1 MSKWSGFYHLDQADR
16 ISRLQ
21 ENYQFDQ
28 NELELIREHYDPI
41 GETQIENYIY
51 HFGIPTGLVF
61 NLKVN
66 HKKRIVPMTTEE
78 PSVIAAA
85 NHGAKMISA
94 GTGVQTTRQQ
104 RLVLGQIIVT
114 EIDDFKALQNFIQT
128 NQAKILV
135 IANDAHPSMLRRGG
149 GAQKIKVTQLDV
161 HTAEI
166 NLLIDPKAAMGANL
180 TNTMVEAVAEFLQ
193 TAGYQTLMA
202 ILSNNAKYAVT
213 DAKVSIPITA
223 LVGKLNLDGKTIARR
238 IEQASQI
245 EQISVNRAVTANKG
259 ILNGIEAIVL
269 ASGNDT
275 RNVNAALHAFAAR
288 DGQYKGL
295 IQWKVQDDQLIGKTS
310 MPILVGIVGGSI
322 GIVPLVQLNH
332 RIMQNPTVEELTDL
346 IISIGLAQNLAALRS
361 LVTEGIQ
368 RGHMGL
374 QAKSL
379 AVQVGAIG
387 AEVNQL
393 VDLINESSIKDS
405 QQAEKLLQEIRG
417 K

>member
-1 MSKWSGFYHLDQADR
+1 MNKWSGFYHLDQAQR
-16 ISRLQ
+16 IRRLQ
-21 ENYQFDQ
+21 EDYKFDQ
-28 NELELIREHYDPI
+28 NELALFQAYYDLV
-41 GETQIENYIY
+41 GEAQVENYIY
-51 HFGIPTGLVF
+51 QFGVPTGLLF

-66 HKKRIVPMTTEE
+66 QKDWIVPMATEE

-85 NHGAKMISA
+85 NYGAKMISS
-94 GTGVQTTRQQ
+94 GTGIKTIRQQ
-104 RLVLGQIIVT
+104 RLMMGQIILT
-114 EIDDFKALQNFIQT
+114 EIDDFGSLQKFIET
-128 NQAKILV
+128 NQIKILE
-135 IANDAHPSMLRRGG
+135 IANDAHPSMLKRGG
-149 GAQKIKVTQLDV
+149 GAQIVKLTKLDAQ
-161 HTAEI
+161 TAEI
-166 NLLIDPKAAMGANL
+166 NILVDPKAAMGANL
-180 TNTMVEAVAEFLQ
+180 TNTMVEAVADYLRKV
-193 TAGYQTLMA
+193 GYQVLMA

-213 DAKVSIPITA
+213 DAQVRIPFEA
-223 LVGKLNLDGKTIARR
+223 LVGKSDLDGSTIAKK
-238 IEQASQI
+238 IVQANKI

-259 ILNGIEAIVL
+259 IMNGIEAIVL

-295 IQWKVQDDQLIGKTS
+295 IQWKVQDDQLVGTTS

-332 RIMQNPTVEELTDL
+332 KIMKNPTVEELTDL
-346 IISIGLAQNLAALRS
+346 IVSVGIAQHLAALRS

-379 AVQVGAIG
+379 AVQVGAVG
-387 AEVNQL
+387 LEVNL
-393 VDLINESSIKDS
+393 LADLIKQSSIKDS
-405 QQAEKLLQEIRG
+405 QQAVKLLKRIRG

>member
-1 MSKWSGFYHLDQADR
+1 MNKWSGFYHLDQAQR
-16 ISRLQ
+16 IRRLQ
-21 ENYQFDQ
+21 EDYKFDQ
-28 NELELIREHYDPI
+28 NELALFQAHYDLV
-41 GETQIENYIY
+41 GEAQVENYIY
-51 HFGIPTGLVF
+51 QFGVPTGLLF

-66 HKKRIVPMTTEE
+66 QKDWIVPMATEE

-85 NHGAKMISA
+85 NYGAKMISA
-94 GTGVQTTRQQ
+94 GTGIKTIRQQ
-104 RLVLGQIIVT
+104 RLMMGQIILT
-114 EIDDFKALQNFIQT
+114 EIDDFGSLQKFIET
-128 NQAKILV
+128 NQIKILE
-135 IANDAHPSMLRRGG
+135 IANDAHPSMLKRGG
-149 GAQKIKVTQLDV
+149 GAQIVKLTKLDAQ
-161 HTAEI
+161 TAEI
-166 NLLIDPKAAMGANL
+166 NILVDPKAAMGANL
-180 TNTMVEAVAEFLQ
+180 TNTMVEAVADYLRKV
-193 TAGYQTLMA
+193 GYQVLMA

-213 DAKVSIPITA
+213 DAQVRIPFEA
-223 LVGKLNLDGKTIARR
+223 LVGKSDLDGSTIAKK
-238 IEQASQI
+238 IVQANKI

-259 ILNGIEAIVL
+259 IMNGIEAIVL

-295 IQWKVQDDQLIGKTS
+295 IQWKVQDDQLVGTTS

-332 RIMQNPTVEELTDL
+332 KIMKNPTVEELTDL
-346 IISIGLAQNLAALRS
+346 IVSVGIAQHLAALRS

-379 AVQVGAIG
+379 AVQVGAVG
-387 AEVNQL
+387 LEVNL
-393 VDLINESSIKDS
+393 LADLIKQSSIKDS
-405 QQAEKLLQEIRG
+405 QQAVKLLKRIRG

>member
-66 HKKRIVPMTTEE
+66 HKNRIVPMTTEE

-128 NQAKILV
+128 NQVKILV

-180 TNTMVEAVAEFLQ
+180 TNTMIEAVAEFLQ

>member
-1 MSKWSGFYHLDQADR
+1 MNKWSGFYHLDQAQR
-16 ISRLQ
+16 IRRLK
-21 ENYQFDQ
+21 EDYKFDQ
-28 NELELIREHYDPI
+28 NELALFQTHYDLI
-41 GETQIENYIY
+41 GEAQVENYIY
-51 HFGIPTGLVF
+51 QFGIPTGLVF

-66 HKKRIVPMTTEE
+66 QKDWIVPLTTEE

-85 NHGAKMISA
+85 NYGAKMISA
-94 GTGVQTTRQQ
+94 GMGIKTIRQQ
-104 RLVLGQIIVT
+104 RLMIGQIILT
-114 EIDDFKALQNFIQT
+114 EIDDFDLLKRFIET
-128 NQAKILV
+128 NQIKILE
-135 IANDAHPSMLRRGG
+135 IANDSHPSMLKRGG
-149 GAQKIKVTQLDV
+149 GAQVVKLTQLDTQ
-161 HTAEI
+161 TAEI
-166 NLLIDPKAAMGANL
+166 NILIDPKAAMGANL
-180 TNTMVEAVAEFLQ
+180 TNTMVEAVADYLR
-193 TAGYQTLMA
+193 TSGYQVLMA

-213 DAKVSIPITA
+213 DAQVRIPVEA
-223 LVGKLNLDGKTIARR
+223 LVGKADLDGPTIAKK
-238 IEQASQI
+238 IVQANQI

-259 ILNGIEAIVL
+259 IMNGIEAIVL

-295 IQWKVQDDQLIGKTS
+295 IQWKVQDDQLVGTTS

-332 RIMQNPTVEELTDL
+332 KIMQNPTVEELTDL
-346 IISIGLAQNLAALRS
+346 IVSVGLAQHLAALRS

-379 AVQVGAIG
+379 AVQVGAVG
-387 AEVNQL
+387 LEVNL
-393 VDLINESSIKDS
+393 LADLIKQSPIKDS
-405 QQAEKLLQEIRG
+405 QQAAQLLKRIRG

>member
-66 HKKRIVPMTTEE
+66 HKNRIVPMTTEE

>member
-1 MSKWSGFYHLDQADR
+1 MNKWSGFYHLDQAQR
-16 ISRLQ
+16 IRRLQ
-21 ENYQFDQ
+21 EDYKFDQ
-28 NELELIREHYDPI
+28 NELALFQAYYDLV
-41 GETQIENYIY
+41 GEAQVENYIY
-51 HFGIPTGLVF
+51 QFGVPTGLLF

-66 HKKRIVPMTTEE
+66 QKDWIVPMATEE

-85 NHGAKMISA
+85 NYGAKMISA
-94 GTGVQTTRQQ
+94 GTGIKTIRQQ
-104 RLVLGQIIVT
+104 RLMMGQIILT
-114 EIDDFKALQNFIQT
+114 EIDDFGSLQKFIET
-128 NQAKILV
+128 NQIKILE
-135 IANDAHPSMLRRGG
+135 IANDAHPSMLKRGG
-149 GAQKIKVTQLDV
+149 GAQIVKLTKLDAQ
-161 HTAEI
+161 TAEI
-166 NLLIDPKAAMGANL
+166 NILVDPKAAMGANL
-180 TNTMVEAVAEFLQ
+180 TNTMVEAVADYLRKV
-193 TAGYQTLMA
+193 GYQVLMA

-213 DAKVSIPITA
+213 YAQVRIPFEA
-223 LVGKLNLDGKTIARR
+223 LVGKSDLDGSTIAKK
-238 IEQASQI
+238 IVQANKI

-259 ILNGIEAIVL
+259 IMNGIEAIVL

-295 IQWKVQDDQLIGKTS
+295 IQWKVQDDQLVGTTS

-332 RIMQNPTVEELTDL
+332 KIMKNPTVEELTDL
-346 IISIGLAQNLAALRS
+346 IVSVGIAQHLAALRS

-379 AVQVGAIG
+379 AVQVGAVG
-387 AEVNQL
+387 LEVNL
-393 VDLINESSIKDS
+393 LADLIKQSSIKDS
-405 QQAEKLLQEIRG
+405 QQAVKLLKRIRG

>member
-1 MSKWSGFYHLDQADR
+1 MNKWSGFYHLDQAQR
-16 ISRLQ
+16 IRRLQ
-21 ENYQFDQ
+21 EDYKFDQ
-28 NELELIREHYDPI
+28 NELALFQAYYDLI
-41 GETQIENYIY
+41 GEAQVENYIY
-51 HFGIPTGLVF
+51 QFGVPTGLLF

-66 HKKRIVPMTTEE
+66 QKDWIVPMATEE

-85 NHGAKMISA
+85 NYGAKIISA
-94 GTGVQTTRQQ
+94 GTGIKTIRQQ
-104 RLVLGQIIVT
+104 RLMMGQIILT
-114 EIDDFKALQNFIQT
+114 EIDDFGSLQKFIET
-128 NQAKILV
+128 NQIKILE
-135 IANDAHPSMLRRGG
+135 IANDAHPSMLKRGG
-149 GAQKIKVTQLDV
+149 GAQIVKLTKLDAQ
-161 HTAEI
+161 TAEI
-166 NLLIDPKAAMGANL
+166 NILVDPKAAMGANL
-180 TNTMVEAVAEFLQ
+180 TNTMVEAVADYLRKV
-193 TAGYQTLMA
+193 GYQVLMA

-213 DAKVSIPITA
+213 DAQVRIPFEA
-223 LVGKLNLDGKTIARR
+223 LVGKSDLDGSTIAKK
-238 IEQASQI
+238 IVQANKI

-259 ILNGIEAIVL
+259 IMNGIEAIVL

-295 IQWKVQDDQLIGKTS
+295 IQWKVQDDQLVGTTS

-332 RIMQNPTVEELTDL
+332 KIMKNPTVEELTDL
-346 IISIGLAQNLAALRS
+346 IVSVGIAQHLAALRS

-379 AVQVGAIG
+379 AVQVGAVG
-387 AEVNQL
+387 LEVNL
-393 VDLINESSIKDS
+393 LADLIKQSSIKDS
-405 QQAEKLLQEIRG
+405 QQAVKLLKRIRG

>member
-1 MSKWSGFYHLDQADR
+1 MNKWSGFYHLDQAQR
-16 ISRLQ
+16 IRRLQ
-21 ENYQFDQ
+21 EDYKFDQ
-28 NELELIREHYDPI
+28 NELALFQAYYDLV
-41 GETQIENYIY
+41 GEAQVENYIY
-51 HFGIPTGLVF
+51 QFGVPTGLLF

-66 HKKRIVPMTTEE
+66 QKDWIVPMATEE

-85 NHGAKMISA
+85 NYGAKIISA
-94 GTGVQTTRQQ
+94 GTGIKTIRQQ
-104 RLVLGQIIVT
+104 RLMMGQIILT
-114 EIDDFKALQNFIQT
+114 EIDDFGSLQKFIET
-128 NQAKILV
+128 NQIKILE
-135 IANDAHPSMLRRGG
+135 IANDAHPSMLKRGG
-149 GAQKIKVTQLDV
+149 GAQIVKLTKLDAQ
-161 HTAEI
+161 TAEI
-166 NLLIDPKAAMGANL
+166 NILVDPKAAMGANL
-180 TNTMVEAVAEFLQ
+180 TNTMVEAVADYLRKV
-193 TAGYQTLMA
+193 GYQVLMA

-213 DAKVSIPITA
+213 DAQVRIPFEA
-223 LVGKLNLDGKTIARR
+223 LVGKSDLDGSTIAKK
-238 IEQASQI
+238 IVQANKI

-259 ILNGIEAIVL
+259 IMNGIEAIVL

-295 IQWKVQDDQLIGKTS
+295 IQWKVQDDQLVGTTS

-332 RIMQNPTVEELTDL
+332 KIMKNPTVEELTDL
-346 IISIGLAQNLAALRS
+346 IVSVGIAQHLAALRS

-379 AVQVGAIG
+379 AVQVGAVG
-387 AEVNQL
+387 LEVNL
-393 VDLINESSIKDS
+393 LADLIKQSSIKDS
-405 QQAEKLLQEIRG
+405 QQAVKLLKRIRG

>member
-66 HKKRIVPMTTEE
+66 HKNRIVPMTTEE

-275 RNVNAALHAFAAR
+275 RNVNAALHAFAAQ

>member
-1 MSKWSGFYHLDQADR
+1 MNKWSGFYHLDQAQR
-16 ISRLQ
+16 IRRLQ
-21 ENYQFDQ
+21 EDYKFDQ
-28 NELELIREHYDPI
+28 NELALFQAYYDLV
-41 GETQIENYIY
+41 GEAQVENYIY
-51 HFGIPTGLVF
+51 QFGVPTGLLF

-66 HKKRIVPMTTEE
+66 QKDWIVPMATEE

-85 NHGAKMISA
+85 NYGAKMISA
-94 GTGVQTTRQQ
+94 GTGIKTIRQQ
-104 RLVLGQIIVT
+104 RLMMGQIILT
-114 EIDDFKALQNFIQT
+114 EIDDFGSLQKFIET
-128 NQAKILV
+128 NQIKILE
-135 IANDAHPSMLRRGG
+135 IANDAHPSMLKRGG
-149 GAQKIKVTQLDV
+149 GAQIVKLTKLDAQ
-161 HTAEI
+161 TAEI
-166 NLLIDPKAAMGANL
+166 NILVDPKAAMGANL
-180 TNTMVEAVAEFLQ
+180 TNTMVEAVADYLRKV
-193 TAGYQTLMA
+193 GYQVLMA

-213 DAKVSIPITA
+213 DAQVRIPFEA
-223 LVGKLNLDGKTIARR
+223 LVGKSDLDGSTIAKK
-238 IEQASQI
+238 IVQANKI

-259 ILNGIEAIVL
+259 IMNGIEAIVL

-295 IQWKVQDDQLIGKTS
+295 IQWKVQDDQLVGTTS

-332 RIMQNPTVEELTDL
+332 KIMKNPTVEELTDL
-346 IISIGLAQNLAALRS
+346 IVSVGIAQHLAALRS

-379 AVQVGAIG
+379 AVQVGAVG
-387 AEVNQL
+387 LEVNL
-393 VDLINESSIKDS
+393 LADLIKQSSIKDS
-405 QQAEKLLQEIRG
+405 QQAVKLLKRIRG

>member
-1 MSKWSGFYHLDQADR
+1 MNKWSGFYHLDQAQR
-16 ISRLQ
+16 IRRLQ
-21 ENYQFDQ
+21 EDYKFDQ
-28 NELELIREHYDPI
+28 NELALFQAHYDLV
-41 GETQIENYIY
+41 GEAQVENYIY
-51 HFGIPTGLVF
+51 QFGVPTGLLF

-66 HKKRIVPMTTEE
+66 QKDWIVPMATEE

-85 NHGAKMISA
+85 NYGAKMISA
-94 GTGVQTTRQQ
+94 GTGIKTIRQQ
-104 RLVLGQIIVT
+104 RLMMGQIILT
-114 EIDDFKALQNFIQT
+114 EIDDFGSLQKFIET
-128 NQAKILV
+128 NQIKILE
-135 IANDAHPSMLRRGG
+135 IANDAHPSMLKRGG
-149 GAQKIKVTQLDV
+149 GAQIVKLTKLDAQ
-161 HTAEI
+161 TAEI
-166 NLLIDPKAAMGANL
+166 NILVDPKAAMGANL
-180 TNTMVEAVAEFLQ
+180 TNTMVEAVADYLRKV
-193 TAGYQTLMA
+193 GYQVLMA

-213 DAKVSIPITA
+213 DAQVRIPFEA
-223 LVGKLNLDGKTIARR
+223 LVGKSDLDGSTIAKK
-238 IEQASQI
+238 IVQANKI

-259 ILNGIEAIVL
+259 IMNGIEAIVL

-295 IQWKVQDDQLIGKTS
+295 IQWKVQDDQLVGTTS

-332 RIMQNPTVEELTDL
+332 KIMKNPTVEELTDL
-346 IISIGLAQNLAALRS
+346 IVSVGIAQHLAALRS

-379 AVQVGAIG
+379 AVQVGAVG
-387 AEVNQL
+387 LEVNL
-393 VDLINESSIKDS
+393 LADLIKQSSIKDS
-405 QQAEKLLQEIRG
+405 QQAVKLLKIIRG